1 MAYSDDQWAKV
12 RAYFERGLTLSE
24 IVERDDIQ
32 IKSRGSISKR
42 ANADGWIA
50 GEKKQAVSKEV
61 YVKQE
66 LSAILERK
74 ETMPPVER
82 NIHDALVSEQLQL
95 TKFFRG
101 ANMLVANTVAAK
113 VKREGQN
120 ASFKEL
126 ASAAQALGRT
136 QESVL
141 GKSPETVINNT
152 NAVQTVVQYTP
163 EQLRKINQDL
173 EDAC

>member
-1 MAYSDDQWAKV
+1 MVNAVHEAVD
-12 RAYFERGLTLSE
+12 E
-24 IVERDDIQ
+24 IGRMQ
-32 IKSRGSISKR
+32 
-42 ANADGWIA
+42 
-50 GEKKQAVSKEV
+50 
-61 YVKQE
+61 
-66 LSAILERK
+66 
-74 ETMPPVER
+74 
-82 NIHDALVSEQLQL
+82 
-95 TKFFRG
+95 KFFRG

-141 GKSPETVINNT
+141 GKAPDTVINNT
-152 NAVQTVVQYTP
+152 NAVQTVIQHTP

>member
-1 MAYSDDQWAKV
+1 MAHSDDQWAIV

-24 IVERDDIQ
+24 IVGRDDVH
-32 IKSRGSISKR
+32 IKSKGSISKR
-42 ANADGWIA
+42 ATALGWIA

-61 YVKQE
+61 LVKQE
-66 LSAILERK
+66 LNELLKQK
-74 ETMPPVER
+74 ETMAPQER
-82 NIHDALVSEQLQL
+82 NVHDALVSEQLQIH
-95 TKFFRG
+95 KFFRG

-113 VKREGQN
+113 VKEQGKS
-120 ASFKEL
+120 ASFQEL
-126 ASAAQALGRT
+126 NAAASALGRA

-141 GKSPETVINNT
+141 GKNPDTVINNT
-152 NAVQTVVQYTP
+152 NAVQVVQHTP

>member
-1 MAYSDDQWAKV
+1 MAAKP
-12 RAYFERGLTLSE
+12 
-24 IVERDDIQ
+24 
-32 IKSRGSISKR
+32 ISK
-42 ANADGWIA
+42 
-50 GEKKQAVSKEV
+50 AVSD
-61 YVKQE
+61 
-66 LSAILERK
+66 AILIDWRIGRLSQRELADKHKVSAGLVNKICKGVEQDVAPIVNAQVQVNQALSSHDERMVNAVH
-74 ETMPPVER
+74 EAVDEIGRM
-82 NIHDALVSEQLQL
+82 Q
-95 TKFFRG
+95 KFFRG

-141 GKSPETVINNT
+141 GKAPDTVINNT
-152 NAVQTVVQYTP
+152 NAVQTVIQHTP

>member
-12 RAYFERGLTLSE
+12 RALYE
-24 IVERDDIQ
+24 IGKPMPEIIDQADI
-32 IKSRGSISKR
+32 KDRASIYRK
-42 ANADGWIA
+42 AKTDGWVKGQNATLVQKKVEAKQTLAIVDAEIA
-50 GEKKQAVSKEV
+50 TKSDTERVVINDAVAE
-61 YVKQE
+61 
-66 LSAILERK
+66 
-74 ETMPPVER
+74 
-82 NIHDALVSEQLQL
+82 HLQL

-113 VKREGQN
+113 VKEEGKR

-141 GKSPETVINNT
+141 GKAPETVINNT
-152 NAVQTVVQYTP
+152 NAVQTVIQHTP
-163 EQLRKINQDL
+163 DQLRKINQDL

>member
-24 IVERDDIQ
+24 IVDRDDIQ

-42 ANADGWIA
+42 ATAEGWIA
-50 GEKKQAVSKEV
+50 GEKKQTVSKEV
-61 YVKQE
+61 QVKQD
-66 LSAILERK
+66 LSEILAQK
-74 ETMPPVER
+74 ETLPPVER
-82 NIHDALVSEQLQL
+82 NIHDALVSEQLQAV
-95 TKFFRG
+95 KFFRG
-101 ANMLVANTVAAK
+101 ANMLVANTVAIK
-113 VKREGQN
+113 VKEEGKR

-141 GKSPETVINNT
+141 GKAPETVINNT
-152 NAVQTVVQYTP
+152 NAVQTVIQHTP
-163 EQLRKINQDL
+163 EQLRKLNQDL